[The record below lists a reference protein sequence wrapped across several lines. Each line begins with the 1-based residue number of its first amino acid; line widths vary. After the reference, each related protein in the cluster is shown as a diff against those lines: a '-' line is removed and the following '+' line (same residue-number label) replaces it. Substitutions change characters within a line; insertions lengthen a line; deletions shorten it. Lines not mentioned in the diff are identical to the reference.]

1 MLLLISFALELIVLS
16 ISSPIRKLLTLI
28 SDSLMALALPFS
40 WFYLMFFAGGI
51 HLTGPFVSMIQYMLV
66 QDMRQF
72 SIIYLIF
79 IYGFSQGEC
88 GKVVL
93 VTSSIS
99 IVVVV
104 VNINERNVSL

>member
-1 MLLLISFALELIVLS
+1 
-16 ISSPIRKLLTLI
+16 
-28 SDSLMALALPFS
+28 MALALPFS

-93 VTSSIS
+93 VIVAVAVVVVVVLTSSIS
-99 IVVVV
+99 ILVAV